1 MKARPIYFFIVLL
14 LVLIAIEA
22 SYTKL
27 IFSAERS
34 AYIMG
39 TPVRVRVLGQNA
51 PYLSWRALWEIRKI
65 DRLFSK
71 FRPDSEVSLIN
82 KLAGQAPLEVSRETL
97 ECLEIAQGIN
107 GISNGAFDITLGY
120 PYLFVLNTRN
130 RKAYIKRKGIKIDL
144 GGIGKGYAV
153 EAARRLLLKKGAKSG
168 MIDLR
173 SSIAVFG
180 QRDWQVGI
188 QHPRDPDKLLGTVV
202 LRHGQS
208 LATSGDYE
216 RGDHIIDARIRWP
229 AKKCQSVT
237 VIGRNAAVADAI
249 STAVFVLGP
258 GQGMDFIESQ
268 DGIEGMIVDRKGKI
282 SQSSGFDLIEL

>member
-1 MKARPIYFFIVLL
+1 MKARPIYFLIAFF
-14 LVLIAIEA
+14 LVLIAIETI
-22 SYTKL
+22 YTRL

-39 TPVRVRVLGQNA
+39 TPVRVKVFGQNA

-71 FRPDSEVSLIN
+71 FRPDSEISLIN
-82 KLAGQAPLEVSRETL
+82 KLASQAPLEISKETL
-97 ECLEIAQGIN
+97 ECLQIAQGIN

-120 PYLFVLNTRN
+120 PYLFVLNTRT

-168 MIDLR
+168 MIDMR

-180 QRDWQVGI
+180 QREWQVGI
-188 QHPRDPDKLLGTVV
+188 QHPRDPDKLLGAVV
-202 LRHGQS
+202 LSNGQS

-229 AKKCQSVT
+229 VKKCQSVT

-268 DGIEGMIVDRKGKI
+268 DGIEGMIVDLKGKI
-282 SQSSGFDLIEL
+282 TQSSGFDLIEL